1 MKKTG
6 HGGRTRLPKLLYAD
20 AKGNIYDH
28 PTLTMAG
35 MSGDEAVL
43 PQGVELIPL
52 PEDSRLFTIPDTPPL
67 AWDEGKGRFVTVAT
81 VREGRR
87 EQPVQ
92 AVSAFMAPG
101 YMRTLLPACAYREKR
116 VHLPL
121 WSYTAVGWDEE
132 REQIVVAATRVDGN
146 ENWLPRNYDDRQLDP
161 LVRTMLQA
169 FPNNRLLEQLS
180 RCAIDYHCFAAKNL
194 FYRRWEA
201 PIPTSPVCNSRCL
214 GCISLQ
220 PSDCCPSNHERI
232 GFVPTPEEIC
242 ELMLPHLLEAP
253 EAIVSYG
260 QGCEGDPIMQADT
273 VAEATRRLKAGA
285 PGGTVNFNSNGSFP
299 DRVKMLCDAGMDSM
313 RFSMNSVQEEL
324 YNRYYRPVNY
334 TFSSVVESVKSAKER
349 GLFTMINYLVSPGV
363 TDSPA
368 EVEALLRFL
377 GETGVDMLQMRN
389 LSIDPDYYNRQM
401 GVSGKGIGMYRLLER
416 IKKEFPK
423 VQFGYFNRTREKF
436 FPPGYEQGWPMSR
449 HGGR

>member
-1 MKKTG
+1 MKKS
-6 HGGRTRLPKLLYAD
+6 LPKLLYAD
-20 AKGNIYDH
+20 SKGNIFDH

-35 MSGDEAVL
+35 MSAAEAVL
-43 PQGVELIPL
+43 PDVIELIPL
-52 PEDSRLFTIPDTPPL
+52 PADSRLFTIPGTPPV
-67 AWDEGKGRFVTVAT
+67 AWDARQKKFVTVTT

-87 EQPVQ
+87 EISVQ

-101 YMRTLLPACAYREKR
+101 WMRTLLPACDYSKKM
-116 VHLPL
+116 VQLPL
-121 WSYTAVGWDEE
+121 WAYTAVGWDEE
-132 REQIVVAATRVDGN
+132 SEQFVVAATRVDDN
-146 ENWLPRNYDDRQLDP
+146 ENWQPRNYDDRELDP
-161 LVRTMLQA
+161 LVRKMLRT
-169 FPNNRLLEQLS
+169 FPENRLLEQLS

-220 PSDCCPSNHERI
+220 PSDCCPSNHDRI
-232 GFVPTPEEIC
+232 SFVPTPEEIV

-253 EAIVSYG
+253 EPIVSYG

-273 VAEATRRLKAGA
+273 VAEATRRLKSAAG
-285 PGGTVNFNSNGSFP
+285 GRGTVNFNSNGSFP
-299 DRVKMLCDAGMDSM
+299 ERIKLLCDAGMDSM

-334 TFSSVVESVKSAKER
+334 LFDDVVESVKIAKER

-368 EVEALLRFL
+368 EVAALMQFL
-377 GETGVDMLQMRN
+377 GETRVDMLQMRN
-389 LSIDPDYYNRQM
+389 LSIDPDYYNREM
-401 GVSGKGIGMYRLLER
+401 KISSKGIGMYRLLET
-416 IKKEFPK
+416 IKREFPQ
-423 VQFGYFNRTREKF
+423 VQFGYFNRTKENF
-436 FPPGYEQGWPMSR
+436 FPEGFEQGWPVTTSS
-449 HGGR
+449 

>member
-1 MKKTG
+1 MKK
-6 HGGRTRLPKLLYAD
+6 RKLPRLLYAD
-20 AKGNIYDH
+20 TKGNIFDH
-28 PTLTMAG
+28 PHLYMAG
-35 MSGDEAVL
+35 MNGTEPVL
-43 PQGVELIPL
+43 PDDVELIPL
-52 PEDSRLFTIPDTPPL
+52 PEDSRLFTIPDTPPI
-67 AWDEGKGRFVTVAT
+67 AWDAQMGKFETVAS

-87 EQPVQ
+87 ELRIQ

-101 YMRTLLPACAYREKR
+101 YVRTLLPACDYRKKK

-132 REQIVVAATRVDGN
+132 NEQFVVAASRVDTN

-161 LVRTMLQA
+161 LVKKRVA
-169 FPNNRLLEQLS
+169 EFPENRLLVQLA
-180 RCAIDYHCFAAKNL
+180 RCAVDYHCFAAKNL

-232 GFVPTPEEIC
+232 PFVPTPEEIC
-242 ELMLPHLLEAP
+242 ELMLPHLNEAKEP
-253 EAIVSYG
+253 IVSYG

-273 VAEATRRLKAGA
+273 VAEATRRLKSGA

-334 TFSSVVESVKSAKER
+334 TFASVVESVKTAKER

-416 IKKEFPK
+416 IKREFPR

-436 FPPGYEQGWPMSR
+436 FPPGYEQGWPMDR
-449 HGGR
+449 HGGM

>member
-1 MKKTG
+1 MKK
-6 HGGRTRLPKLLYAD
+6 RLPPKLLYAD
-20 AKGNIYDH
+20 AQGNIFDH
-28 PTLTMAG
+28 PYLSMAG
-35 MSGDEAVL
+35 MSGSEAVL
-43 PQGVELIPL
+43 PEGVELIPL
-52 PEDSRLFTIPDTPPL
+52 PEDSRLFTIPDTPPI
-67 AWDEGKGRFVTVAT
+67 AWDDRQRCFVTLDR

-87 EQPVQ
+87 QLPVQ
-92 AVSAFMAPG
+92 AVSDFMAPG
-101 YMRTLLPACAYREKR
+101 YMRTLLPACDYGKKK

-132 REQIVVAATRVDGN
+132 QEQFVVAATRVDAN

-161 LVRTMLQA
+161 LVRRLLKE
-169 FPNNRLLEQLS
+169 FPDNRLLEQLA

-194 FYRRWEA
+194 FFRRWEA

-232 GFVPTPEEIC
+232 GFVPTPEEIV
-242 ELMLPHLLEAP
+242 ELMLPHLEQAP
-253 EAIVSYG
+253 EPIVSYG
-260 QGCEGDPIMQADT
+260 QGCEGDPIMQAET
-273 VAEATRRLKAGA
+273 VAEATRRLKVASSR
-285 PGGTVNFNSNGSFP
+285 GTVNFNSNGSFP
-299 DRVKMLCDAGMDSM
+299 DRVRLLCDAGMDSM
-313 RFSMNSVQEEL
+313 RFSMNSVREEL

-334 TFSSVVESVKSAKER
+334 RFDDVVASVKLAKER

-401 GVSGKGIGMYRLLER
+401 GASGRGVGMYRLLER
-416 IKKEFPK
+416 IKREFPK
-423 VQFGYFNRTREKF
+423 VQFGYFNRTRERF
-436 FPPGYEQGWPMSR
+436 YPAGYETGWPVA
-449 HGGR
+449 

>member
-1 MKKTG
+1 MGRKTM
-6 HGGRTRLPKLLYAD
+6 PKLLYAD
-20 AKGNIYDH
+20 RKGNIYDH
-28 PTLTMAG
+28 PYLEMAG
-35 MSGDEAVL
+35 MNGQEPVL
-43 PQGVELIPL
+43 PEDVELIPL
-52 PEDSRLFTIPDTPPL
+52 PSDSRLFTIPDTPPI
-67 AWDEGKGRFVTVAT
+67 AWDARQRKFITVAT
-81 VREGRR
+81 VREGKR
-87 EQPVQ
+87 EQRVQ

-101 YMRTLLPACAYREKR
+101 YVRTLLPACDYGQKR
-116 VHLPL
+116 IHLPL

-132 REQIVVAATRVDGN
+132 NERFVVAASRVDTN

-161 LVRTMLQA
+161 LVRRMLAA
-169 FPNNRLLEQLS
+169 FPENRLLEQLS

-242 ELMLPHLLEAP
+242 ELMLPHLMEAP
-253 EAIVSYG
+253 EPIVSYG

-273 VAEATRRLKAGA
+273 VAEATRRLKATA
-285 PGGTVNFNSNGSFP
+285 SRGTVNFNSNGSFP
-299 DRVKMLCDAGMDSM
+299 DRVRMLCDVGMDSM

-334 TFSSVVESVKSAKER
+334 RFGDVVESVRTAKER

-363 TDSPA
+363 TDSEA
-368 EVEALLRFL
+368 EVEALLRFIAD
-377 GETGVDMLQMRN
+377 TGVDMLQLRN

-401 GVSGKGIGMYRLLER
+401 GVTGRGIGMYRMMER
-416 IKKEFPK
+416 VKREFPRI
-423 VQFGYFNRTREKF
+423 QYGYFNRTRERF
-436 FPPGYEQGWPMSR
+436 FPEGFEKGWPI
-449 HGGR
+449 GG